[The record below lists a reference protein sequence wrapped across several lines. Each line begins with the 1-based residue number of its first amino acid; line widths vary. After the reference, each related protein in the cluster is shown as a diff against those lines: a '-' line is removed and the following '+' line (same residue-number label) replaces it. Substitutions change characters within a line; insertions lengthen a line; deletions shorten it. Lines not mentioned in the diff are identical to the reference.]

1 MAQEHSVKRA
11 TTERLV
17 EDLWSKDSTT
27 LAQVALG
34 KMDVFYDPI
43 HQTMECAPVDA
54 KRHES
59 HLRMNINE
67 VLCDHMLTSNPQLKD
82 MLAEQLMISLQLQ
95 KDIVMERMNYIRN
108 NLGVPEITEAD
119 LSTKKAFVGM
129 IAAQNSEQSIMLEEK
144 TGRQILFEHK
154 NMMQKPVPNKKLQV
168 TRPTLEAP
176 WTARVLDLGAGLSQ

>member
-1 MAQEHSVKRA
+1 MTQIHSVKRA

-43 HQTMECAPVDA
+43 HQTFECAPVDA

-67 VLCDHMLTSNPQLKD
+67 TLCDHMLVSNPALKE
-82 MLAEQLMISLQLQ
+82 MLAEQLMVSLQLQ
-95 KDIVMERMNYIRN
+95 KDVVMDRMNYIRN
-108 NLGVPEITEAD
+108 NLGVPEIIEAD
-119 LSTKKAFVGM
+119 LSQKKVFVGM
-129 IAAQNSEQSIMLEEK
+129 VAAQNSEQSIMLEEK

-154 NMMQKPVPNKKLQV
+154 NMTQKPVPNKRLQIA
-168 TRPTLEAP
+168 RPDLEAP
-176 WTARVLDLGAGLSQ
+176 WTARTLNLDNGLAQ